1 MADSRQKDAFTG
13 AHPENI
19 RRRKIIT
26 VISLILILIL
36 FSMIAY
42 FVGRPLM
49 KQLRDSPET
58 FRDYVYSHRLLGPFL
73 MVGIMML
80 QVIIAII
87 PGGPCEL
94 AAGFVFGWLEGAVL
108 CLIGSILA
116 SALVFLAVRKW
127 GVKLVE
133 LFFPREKILSYSFL
147 QNEKK
152 LNLLSFVLFLVPGTP
167 KDMLTYILG
176 LTPMK
181 LTSMLVITTLARL
194 PAVLCST
201 ITGSLAQ
208 KGSYIVAIITYGVTM
223 VIAGVC
229 VWWYRKISR
238 QEKEQKANEK

>member
-1 MADSRQKDAFTG
+1 MAGSRHKDAFTG

-108 CLIGSILA
+108 CMIGSILA
-116 SALVFLAVRKW
+116 SSLVGSAIFIAVYGLHALSCLGRMNWMSPQAFVASLKPFSIA
-127 GVKLVE
+127 
-133 LFFPREKILSYSFL
+133 
-147 QNEKK
+147 
-152 LNLLSFVLFLVPGTP
+152 LN
-167 KDMLTYILG
+167 
-176 LTPMK
+176 
-181 LTSMLVITTLARL
+181 
-194 PAVLCST
+194 
-201 ITGSLAQ
+201 
-208 KGSYIVAIITYGVTM
+208 
-223 VIAGVC
+223 
-229 VWWYRKISR
+229 
-238 QEKEQKANEK
+238 